1 VSARAALTR
10 LGGLHVLADDAPG
23 WKRDPVE
30 QTAAACAGGAS
41 VVQLRAKY
49 ATDGETLRWAE
60 AIRQL
65 CRRTDTLFV
74 VNDRVDLA
82 LAAGAD
88 GVHLGQGDLPPSRLP
103 ERVRRRL
110 LVGRSTHD
118 VEQLRAAA
126 AEPVDYVAFGPIFG
140 TRSKRSPHAPRGLV
154 RLREAAL
161 LASPRP
167 LIAIGGVDSGNAADL
182 IRAGAAGVAVISA
195 VAAADEPE
203 AATRALVDA
212 LEEAAEPP

>member
-1 VSARAALTR
+1 
-10 LGGLHVLADDAPG
+10 VLADDAPG
-23 WKRDPVE
+23 WKLDPVA
-30 QTAAACAGGAS
+30 QAAAACAGGAS

-60 AIRQL
+60 AIRHL
-65 CRRTDTLFV
+65 CRRAGALFFI
-74 VNDRVDLA
+74 NDRFDLA

-103 ERVRRRL
+103 ERARRRL

-118 VEQLRAAA
+118 AEQLRAAA

-140 TRSKRSPHAPRGLV
+140 TRSKVSPYAPRGLAK
-154 RLREAAL
+154 LREAVL
-161 LASPRP
+161 LAAPRP
-167 LIAIGGVDSGNAADL
+167 LIAIGGVDSGNAADM

-195 VAAADEPE
+195 VAAADDPE

-212 LEEAAEPP
+212 LGAAAEPA